1 MISDEQAS
9 QIKKQ
14 ILNEI
19 DSNFPEE
26 KKQEAI
32 EKISTLDNQG
42 LEDFLNQNKLLKQD
56 QQNTQCIFCS
66 IIEGKIPSYKIQENE
81 ESSAFLEINP
91 VSKAHIIII
100 PKTHITNEK
109 EFSKSTQDLAKEISE
124 RIKSIFKPKKILVEP
139 SEMFGH
145 EILNIVPVY
154 KDETL
159 DSERKP
165 ADKQELEKQMKILFK
180 EHKKEKEIIKTSTP
194 KKIKK
199 DERIWLPK
207 RFP

>member
-1 MISDEQAS
+1 MKLILIFQ
-9 QIKKQ
+9 KK
-14 ILNEI
+14 
-19 DSNFPEE
+19 